1 MFAKSRRNSGGALL
15 GWVILLLI
23 IGGAAAVY
31 FKLHPENLPEWAAK
45 NGIGKGLQTT
55 TVYKWQDASGA
66 WQITEQ
72 PPPAGIDYQVQSHV
86 RDTNVLP
93 LPPKLER

>member
-1 MFAKSRRNSGGALL
+1 MFAKSRRNVGGALL
-15 GWVILLLI
+15 GWLILLLL

-31 FKLHPENLPEWAAK
+31 FKLHPENLPEWAART
-45 NGIGKGLQTT
+45 GIGKDLQTT

-66 WQITEQ
+66 WQITDQ
-72 PPPAGIDYQVQSHV
+72 PPAAGIDYEVQSHV